1 MIMDYISKELIM
13 VFAMIFGLYL
23 LVLLAIISDLVSG
36 VRKAKQRGEARTSYG
51 LKRTIDKLSRYYN
64 GLFAIT
70 IVDLMQMIGV
80 WYLDGYY
87 EFHIPLLPLL
97 TFVGAI
103 FIGFIEVKS
112 IYEKADDKVK
122 NQSQQV
128 LEMMGYI
135 AGHKDKPED
144 IAKAIAEY
152 LKKEGNKNE

>member
-1 MIMDYISKELIM
+1 MINIQKEMII

-36 VRKAKQRGEARTSYG
+36 VRKAKQRGEARTAYG

-128 LEMMGYI
+128 SEMMGYI

-144 IAKAIAEY
+144 IAKAVAKY
-152 LKKEGNKNE
+152 LKKEGGNKNE

>member
-1 MIMDYISKELIM
+1 MII

-135 AGHKDKPED
+135 AGNKDKQEEKEKD
-144 IAKAIAEY
+144 VEKKK
-152 LKKEGNKNE
+152 KKEGGNKNE